1 MEEEKPPILGT
12 WNTVYAVVIGTLLV
26 LMVFFHF
33 FTQHFK

>member
-12 WNTVYAVVIGTLLV
+12 WNNIYGLVIASLVVTI
-26 LMVFFHF
+26 VFFYF